1 MSGFDSTTLFIGI
14 LSLVFAIVSLIASLK
29 VIASNTKAMIQSNQ
43 IKAQENSLKYIY
55 DRRTQLRNKLVWLS
69 RFVHNNIQWCMLQI
83 DENNHPYALSD
94 CQWGDVPKCSGDKFC
109 NTILNELN
117 WLRGEM
123 KILFPTVF
131 EKYCSYCETLHC
143 AYNTWMNLKDPNMQP
158 NPQKYAD
165 EMSKAYELWNE
176 IVTVDMPNVMGDD
189 FVRIPG

>member
-69 RFVHNNIQWCMLQI
+69 RFVHNNPEWCMLQI
-83 DENNHPYALSD
+83 DDNNHPYALSD
-94 CQWGDVPKCSGDKFC
+94 FQWGDVPKCSGDKFC

-117 WLRGEM
+117 WLRGEI
-123 KILFPTVF
+123 KILFPTIF
-131 EKYCSYCETLHC
+131 EKYCDYCKTLQS
-143 AYNTWMNLKDPNMQP
+143 AYTTWMNLKDPHVQP
-158 NPQKYAD
+158 TPHKYAD

-176 IVTVDMPNVMGDD
+176 IVTVDMPSVMSED
-189 FVRIPG
+189 FVKIPG